1 MKPGLPFL
9 GILLFAL
16 VIAVAGCTTTTG
28 TSGNVQPPV
37 SPSPAES
44 LAVPTIT
51 ETQSVTGSPCPLPQL
66 RIDPGQP
73 MTKVP
78 YGFSFDTGS
87 SRDYLLPAGSIIL
100 HGTDGITRVFDR
112 NGTQILAANDSDSMV
127 PTPGGL
133 KPSTKVLG
141 VPNGALVQADG
152 NATHIILNGTC
163 IGTTISPDVSPAPAG
178 RICNCPM
185 IPAGPLP
192 PTAAATP
199 DDGLCHCP

>member
-1 MKPGLPFL
+1 MRPAVLYS

-28 TSGNVQPPV
+28 TTGPGQPPA
-37 SPSPAES
+37 SPPPAES
-44 LAVPTIT
+44 IGTPAVT
-51 ETQSVTGSPCPLPQL
+51 ETHPLDAGPCPLPQL

-112 NGTQILAANDSDSMV
+112 NGTQILAANDSDSLV

-133 KPSTKVLG
+133 KPSTKFLG

-163 IGTTISPDVSPAPAG
+163 IGTTISPDVSLAPAG

-192 PTAAATP
+192 PTSAATP